1 MNNKKN
7 YSSNHGSLVLKVK
20 IKEILTKDFCEAL
33 SDKIISQNC
42 KKFRLNLNKLDKNN
56 YLQLINAIISD
67 YKAIKKTI
75 KPRGMINYNQV
86 KRELYSEIKRIVH

>member
-1 MNNKKN
+1 MNNRN

-67 YKAIKKTI
+67 YKAIK
-75 KPRGMINYNQV
+75 PRGMINYNQV
-86 KRELYSEIKRIVH
+86 KRELYSEIKRIIH